1 METLKRFRIRPKK
14 TTIEAARSCS
24 AAVGPDAL
32 AHEQYQR
39 HYDAQ
44 HYLRQEKN
52 GEHRPVKKRPR
63 AQERQSIELQTQVD
77 AKEPGDDLCQ
87 RREQLG
93 LIRLLQV
100 AVHQDGLYDNYAHA
114 GEDR

>member
-14 TTIEAARSCS
+14 TTIDAAINCS

-44 HYLRQEKN
+44 HYLRQEKH
-52 GEHRPVKKRPR
+52 GEHRPVKERPFTEED
-63 AQERQSIELQTQVD
+63 ERIDLETQVD
-77 AKEPGDDLCQ
+77 AEKPGDDLCQ
-87 RREQLG
+87 RRKQLG

-100 AVHQDGLYDNYAHA
+100 AVHQDSLYDNNADA